1 VKKQEIK
8 RLAKDM
14 AASYLRGLLDVNAI
28 ENGLEM
34 RSFYLDEQDVEQL
47 EKAIQEIIEKLEK

>member
-1 VKKQEIK
+1 
-8 RLAKDM
+8 
-14 AASYLRGLLDVNAI
+14 VNAI